1 MPPGTA
7 APLDPGFRPPI
18 LAWRRYGEEARRSS
32 SPRRAQ
38 LALERQGGLI
48 SRLDVD
54 LLPEGDR
61 EEDTARLVER
71 AFKFLLWSRGGWRLW
86 WSGPEDI
93 ARRLESAY
101 APGGERGFDED
112 LIARRVYGRPFEL
125 VRVAPD
131 EVPPERGSTS
141 RIGGHLDG
149 CRIGID
155 LGASDFKLAAVKD
168 GEPVFTTEIPWDP
181 SRATDISYHY
191 ERITDGLRLA
201 ASHLPRV
208 DAIGGSSAGIW
219 IDNQVL
225 VASLFRGLSP
235 DDFER
240 HAKGLFLRIRDEWR
254 VPLEVANDGDVT
266 ALAGGMSLDVRG
278 VLGIAMGSS
287 EAAGFL
293 DGDGAITGWLN
304 ELAFAPFDF
313 APDSIADEWSKDRGV
328 GAMGFSQ
335 QAVNKLLPAAGIET
349 PSDLPL
355 PERLKVAQM
364 LADDGDPRAA
374 AIFKT
379 IGVYLGYTIPWY
391 AEFYRFEH
399 LLILGRVTSGRGGE
413 MILETASEIL
423 DREFPEVASRV
434 RLHVPDEA
442 SRRVGQA
449 VAAASL
455 PEIVVQ

>member
-1 MPPGTA
+1 
-7 APLDPGFRPPI
+7 
-18 LAWRRYGEEARRSS
+18 
-32 SPRRAQ
+32 
-38 LALERQGGLI
+38 
-48 SRLDVD
+48 
-54 LLPEGDR
+54 
-61 EEDTARLVER
+61 
-71 AFKFLLWSRGGWRLW
+71 
-86 WSGPEDI
+86 
-93 ARRLESAY
+93 
-101 APGGERGFDED
+101 
-112 LIARRVYGRPFEL
+112 
-125 VRVAPD
+125 
-131 EVPPERGSTS
+131 
-141 RIGGHLDG
+141 GHLDG

-335 QAVNKLLPAAGIET
+335 QAVNKLLP
-349 PSDLPL
+349 
-355 PERLKVAQM
+355 
-364 LADDGDPRAA
+364 
-374 AIFKT
+374 
-379 IGVYLGYTIPWY
+379 
-391 AEFYRFEH
+391 
-399 LLILGRVTSGRGGE
+399 
-413 MILETASEIL
+413 
-423 DREFPEVASRV
+423 
-434 RLHVPDEA
+434 
-442 SRRVGQA
+442 
-449 VAAASL
+449 
-455 PEIVVQ
+455 

>member
-1 MPPGTA
+1 
-7 APLDPGFRPPI
+7 
-18 LAWRRYGEEARRSS
+18 
-32 SPRRAQ
+32 
-38 LALERQGGLI
+38 
-48 SRLDVD
+48 
-54 LLPEGDR
+54 
-61 EEDTARLVER
+61 
-71 AFKFLLWSRGGWRLW
+71 
-86 WSGPEDI
+86 
-93 ARRLESAY
+93 
-101 APGGERGFDED
+101 
-112 LIARRVYGRPFEL
+112 
-125 VRVAPD
+125 
-131 EVPPERGSTS
+131 
-141 RIGGHLDG
+141 
-149 CRIGID
+149 
-155 LGASDFKLAAVKD
+155 
-168 GEPVFTTEIPWDP
+168 
-181 SRATDISYHY
+181 
-191 ERITDGLRLA
+191 
-201 ASHLPRV
+201 
-208 DAIGGSSAGIW
+208 
-219 IDNQVL
+219 
-225 VASLFRGLSP
+225 
-235 DDFER
+235 ER

-391 AEFYRFEH
+391 AELYRFEH

-455 PEIVVQ
+455 PEIEIR